1 MVLGSMAV
9 VCIGPSTR
17 LLFVRA
23 CVVTSIVLYVWTAG
37 PAQRDLRVARYQ
49 LPIEY
54 RTDMDSRTQTAGPRQ
69 QDPNAR
75 TWRACPLDRAPY
87 QRSLERELR
96 AAGYWL
102 LAEPTYRRTGRTHTD
117 MWYALGFDGSSEGD
131 CATEGLVVKW
141 DLLAA
146 VLALRVA

>member
-102 LAEPTYRRTGRTHTD
+102 LAEPTYRRTGHTHTD
-117 MWYALGFDGSSEGD
+117 MWYALGFGGSSEGD